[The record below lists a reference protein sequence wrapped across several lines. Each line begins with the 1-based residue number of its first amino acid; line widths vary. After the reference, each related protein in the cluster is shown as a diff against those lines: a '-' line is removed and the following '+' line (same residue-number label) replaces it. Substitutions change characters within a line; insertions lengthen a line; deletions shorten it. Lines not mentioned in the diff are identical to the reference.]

1 MMSTFILCIGSA
13 NADSFMYSSSTV
25 DWVMLA
31 TIEVMV
37 KDKVSHNHYTLLCAH
52 RFPWPQCPS
61 TNFSHNLQV
70 SWLLSGFMYDDL
82 HFVGYHNIANKV
94 DAIRNCEASA
104 SNAIQVSNSKRNQN
118 QQNSGTFLVSTEPTL
133 ISTLTTPIPPIQAVC
148 HSVDQRCFMSRT
160 HGEDNLMMRNL
171 RGMSSVVSKEEVQ
184 DSS

>member
-1 MMSTFILCIGSA
+1 
-13 NADSFMYSSSTV
+13 MYSGPTI

-37 KDKVSHNHYTLLCAH
+37 KDKVCHNRYTLLCAH
-52 RFPWPQCPS
+52 RFPWPQRPS

-82 HFVGYHNIANKV
+82 RFVGYHNIANEV
-94 DAIRNCEASA
+94 DALRNCEASA

-118 QQNSGTFLVSTEPTL
+118 QQNSCTFLVFTEPTL

-160 HGEDNLMMRNL
+160 HGEDNLRMRNL
-171 RGMSSVVSKEEVQ
+171 RGTSSVVSKEEVQ